1 MVILGAGGA
10 GMMCGIHAA
19 SAGRKTI
26 LLDHS
31 KNLGAKIL
39 ISGGGRCNFTNLY
52 VTAESYV
59 SENPHFV
66 KSALSRYGPG
76 EFIELVEKHG
86 IAYHEKKLGHLFCDQ
101 SAREI
106 VDMLEK
112 ECKENG
118 AKIELDSKIEAIF
131 AINDGKISERGYIAG
146 DGACKA
152 AILNC
157 FESNSRLLA
166 ELEEIKQGFAIKCDR
181 ELYLCRSLVV
191 ATGGLSVPKVGATGI
206 GYDIARVFGHKVVEP
221 IPALDGFVFNEE
233 ERLRYDQLYGIAC
246 DVLLKTERA
255 SFRENILFTH
265 RGLSGPASLQ
275 ASLYWRRREP
285 IFIDF
290 LPDLDIRALLTE
302 LRSAGEKKFL
312 KSSLIQWLPRRLAE
326 RLALLTEI
334 DGRIAE
340 LSNERL
346 DQIEIFLKNHAIMPA
361 RTTGFIKAEVTR
373 GGVDTRELDSKT
385 MESKKQPGLFFIG
398 EVVDVTGQLGG
409 FNFQWAW
416 SSGYAAGVALG
427 KA

>member
-19 SAGRKTI
+19 SGGRKTI

-31 KNLGAKIL
+31 KSLGAKIL

-52 VTAESYV
+52 TTADSYV

-76 EFIELVEKHG
+76 DFIELVEKHG
-86 IAYHEKKLGHLFCDQ
+86 IAYHEKKLGQLFCDESSRQ
-101 SAREI
+101 I
-106 VDMLEK
+106 VNLLEK
-112 ECKENG
+112 ECKEHG
-118 AKIELDSKIEAIF
+118 AKIELDSSIEAIF
-131 AINDGKISERGYIAG
+131 AIANGKLSDKGYIAG
-146 DGACKA
+146 DATSA
-152 AILNC
+152 AKVAGYIN
-157 FESNSRLLA
+157 SNPRLHA
-166 ELEEIKQGFAIKCDR
+166 EIDDINQGFVIKTDR

-233 ERLRYDQLYGIAC
+233 ERLKYDQLYGIAC

-285 IFIDF
+285 VFIDF
-290 LPDLDIRALLTE
+290 LPDLDIREILTD

-312 KSSLIQWLPRRLAE
+312 KSSFIQWLPRRLAE
-326 RLALLTEI
+326 RLALLLEI

-340 LSNERL
+340 LSNEKL
-346 DQIEIFLKNHAIMPA
+346 DQIEIFLKNHAIMPS

-385 MESKKQPGLFFIG
+385 MESKKRPGLYFVG

-416 SSGYAAGVALG
+416 SSGHAAGAAL
-427 KA
+427 ANA